1 KISFTALFIV
11 SSNSFL
17 TVSSTKP
24 LSSISTSA
32 SFIILFKSILLSHPL
47 FSFLRVTK
55 HFKNIHTKRHF
66 ATFSPFFLLFHI
78 QHLQ

>member
-32 SFIILFKSILLSHPL
+32 SFIILFKSIILFPSL

-55 HFKNIHTKRHF
+55 HFNNNLYQK
-66 ATFSPFFLLFHI
+66 TFCNSLNCFN
-78 QHLQ
+78 